1 MATPESTSASAP
13 TPRKARVRRPS
24 ALPATT
30 RPDPAIPD
38 ANPAPQQPSASVT
51 AGNAQRLPKPAKARV
66 AKPTKT
72 PAAKPDKAP
81 PGKPDKASRQRQK
94 PVRDGFTMPQADFA
108 LIGALKARALAAG
121 RETRKSELLRAG
133 LQALSALDSAALLAA
148 LGRLET
154 VKVGRPKKG
163 H

>member
-13 TPRKARVRRPS
+13 TPLKARVRRPS

>member
-81 PGKPDKASRQRQK
+81 PGKPDKASPGKPDKASRQRQK

-121 RETRKSELLRAG
+121 RETR
-133 LQALSALDSAALLAA
+133 
-148 LGRLET
+148 
-154 VKVGRPKKG
+154 
-163 H
+163 